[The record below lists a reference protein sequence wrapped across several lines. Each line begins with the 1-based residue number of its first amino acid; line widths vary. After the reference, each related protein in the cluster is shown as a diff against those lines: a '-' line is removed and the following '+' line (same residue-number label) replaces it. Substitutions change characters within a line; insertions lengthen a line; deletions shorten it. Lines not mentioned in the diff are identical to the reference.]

1 MLASSH
7 RSAATLGRLA
17 FRLTIVLILSTLW
30 SGDSPAQAASV
41 LSLLFAAAVFWT
53 AYATGESPT
62 GPGLNRWHEGA
73 FLAVLGLVLF
83 FWFGRDSTSGYERDR
98 RNRAA
103 ALAIHGYSCKACNS
117 DLSSIYGTAA
127 AGLIEV
133 HHLTPRFQARGAAS
147 CTRLPNGIGSRS
159 ARGIVR
165 ALANTKHP
173 IPLQLVLYAIQDAPR
188 S

>member
-83 FWFGRDSTSGYERDR
+83 FWFGRDSTSGHRSSVEIFQGSHWGR
-98 RNRAA
+98 
-103 ALAIHGYSCKACNS
+103 SKAGIDTPIAVRLS
-117 DLSSIYGTAA
+117 DLPS
-127 AGLIEV
+127 
-133 HHLTPRFQARGAAS
+133 GAQIIDGCEFMPS
-147 CTRLPNGIGSRS
+147 N
-159 ARGIVR
+159 V
-165 ALANTKHP
+165 
-173 IPLQLVLYAIQDAPR
+173 
-188 S
+188 

>member
-41 LSLLFAAAVFWT
+41 LSILFAAAVFWT

-73 FLAVLGLVLF
+73 FLAALGLVLF
-83 FWFGRDSTSGYERDR
+83 FWFGRDATSGHRSSVEIFQGSHWGR
-98 RNRAA
+98 
-103 ALAIHGYSCKACNS
+103 SKAGIDTPIAVRLG
-117 DLSSIYGTAA
+117 DLPS
-127 AGLIEV
+127 
-133 HHLTPRFQARGAAS
+133 GAQIIDGCEFVPS
-147 CTRLPNGIGSRS
+147 N
-159 ARGIVR
+159 V
-165 ALANTKHP
+165 
-173 IPLQLVLYAIQDAPR
+173 
-188 S
+188 

>member
-30 SGDSPAQAASV
+30 SGDPPAQAASV

-83 FWFGRDSTSGYERDR
+83 FWFGRDLTSDR
-98 RNRAA
+98 RSSVEIFQGSYWGR
-103 ALAIHGYSCKACNS
+103 SKAGIDTPIVVRLG
-117 DLSSIYGTAA
+117 DLPS
-127 AGLIEV
+127 
-133 HHLTPRFQARGAAS
+133 GAQI
-147 CTRLPNGIGSRS
+147 IGGCEFMPSN
-159 ARGIVR
+159 V
-165 ALANTKHP
+165 
-173 IPLQLVLYAIQDAPR
+173 
-188 S
+188 

>member
-30 SGDSPAQAASV
+30 SGDPPAQAASV

-83 FWFGRDSTSGYERDR
+83 FWFGRDSTSGHRSSVEIFQGSHWGR
-98 RNRAA
+98 
-103 ALAIHGYSCKACNS
+103 SKAGIDTPIAVRLS
-117 DLSSIYGTAA
+117 DLPS
-127 AGLIEV
+127 
-133 HHLTPRFQARGAAS
+133 GAQIIDGCEFMPS
-147 CTRLPNGIGSRS
+147 N
-159 ARGIVR
+159 V
-165 ALANTKHP
+165 
-173 IPLQLVLYAIQDAPR
+173 
-188 S
+188 

>member
-83 FWFGRDSTSGYERDR
+83 FWFGRDSTSGHR
-98 RNRAA
+98 
-103 ALAIHGYSCKACNS
+103 
-117 DLSSIYGTAA
+117 SSIEIFQGSHWGRSK
-127 AGLIEV
+127 AGID
-133 HHLTPRFQARGAAS
+133 TPIAVRLGDLPSGAQIIDGCEFMPS
-147 CTRLPNGIGSRS
+147 N
-159 ARGIVR
+159 V
-165 ALANTKHP
+165 
-173 IPLQLVLYAIQDAPR
+173 
-188 S
+188 

>member
-7 RSAATLGRLA
+7 RSASTLGRLA

-83 FWFGRDSTSGYERDR
+83 FWFGRDSTSGHRSSVEIFQGSHWGR
-98 RNRAA
+98 
-103 ALAIHGYSCKACNS
+103 SKAGIDTPIAVRLG
-117 DLSSIYGTAA
+117 DLPS
-127 AGLIEV
+127 
-133 HHLTPRFQARGAAS
+133 GAQIIDGCEFMPS
-147 CTRLPNGIGSRS
+147 N
-159 ARGIVR
+159 V
-165 ALANTKHP
+165 
-173 IPLQLVLYAIQDAPR
+173 
-188 S
+188 

>member
-41 LSLLFAAAVFWT
+41 LSFLFAAAVFWT

-83 FWFGRDSTSGYERDR
+83 FWFGRDSTSGHRSSVEIFQGSHWGR
-98 RNRAA
+98 
-103 ALAIHGYSCKACNS
+103 SKAGIDTPIAVRLG
-117 DLSSIYGTAA
+117 DLPS
-127 AGLIEV
+127 
-133 HHLTPRFQARGAAS
+133 GAQIIDGCEFMPS
-147 CTRLPNGIGSRS
+147 NL
-159 ARGIVR
+159 
-165 ALANTKHP
+165 
-173 IPLQLVLYAIQDAPR
+173 
-188 S
+188 

>member
-83 FWFGRDSTSGYERDR
+83 FWFGRDSTSGHRSSVEIFQGSHWGR
-98 RNRAA
+98 
-103 ALAIHGYSCKACNS
+103 SKAGIDTPIAVRLG
-117 DLSSIYGTAA
+117 DLPS
-127 AGLIEV
+127 
-133 HHLTPRFQARGAAS
+133 GAQIIDGCEFMPS
-147 CTRLPNGIGSRS
+147 N
-159 ARGIVR
+159 V
-165 ALANTKHP
+165 
-173 IPLQLVLYAIQDAPR
+173 
-188 S
+188 